1 MCGCCVPT
9 RPQGSSTTA
18 TSSAPTPYATPSV
31 EHRITPHHHHVCV
44 KRGQHDA
51 LGFGC
56 ILSRAQYCLK
66 AKRCPVNNLAKAI
79 QTAMVLDCAALQLQV
94 LGNLST
100 FYPGAKCYEVAG
112 FFWWQGD
119 RDSRDM
125 GLSLQYEKNLVALI
139 KSLRVQYVNCIR

>member
-1 MCGCCVPT
+1 
-9 RPQGSSTTA
+9 
-18 TSSAPTPYATPSV
+18 
-31 EHRITPHHHHVCV
+31 
-44 KRGQHDA
+44 
-51 LGFGC
+51 
-56 ILSRAQYCLK
+56 
-66 AKRCPVNNLAKAI
+66 
-79 QTAMVLDCAALQLQV
+79 MVLDCAALQLQV